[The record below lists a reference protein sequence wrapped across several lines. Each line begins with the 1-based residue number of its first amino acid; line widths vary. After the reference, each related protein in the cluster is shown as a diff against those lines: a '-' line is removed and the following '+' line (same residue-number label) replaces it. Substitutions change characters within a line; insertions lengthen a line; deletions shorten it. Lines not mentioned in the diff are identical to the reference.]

1 VVLGLDAARIAS
13 AFLMSPAAMGKRL
26 VRAKDKILQAGIP
39 FAIPEQSELATRL
52 GAVLDAIYP
61 GFAEGWIDA
70 AGTEL
75 GRRDLAEEAIFL
87 CRLVTELLPTGTSTI
102 GC

>member
-1 VVLGLDAARIAS
+1 
-13 AFLMSPAAMGKRL
+13 MSPAAMGKRL